1 MTVNTLLAVQI
12 TVQAEYRARSF
23 GAAADAPVEVMVTPA
38 PAANVVS
45 PTPIDC
51 TSNCWPAEKTDGGI
65 VTVTAL
71 AFEVVTSLSASPE
84 TNV

>member
-1 MTVNTLLAVQI
+1 M

-23 GAAADAPVEVMVTPA
+23 GAAAVAPVEVIVTPA
-38 PAANVVS
+38 PAAKVVK
-45 PTPIDC
+45 PTPIDW
-51 TSNCWPAEKTDGGI
+51 TSNDCPALNTDGGI

-71 AFEVVTSLSASPE
+71 AFDVVTSLLASLK